1 MAQISEVAKRIY
13 EIKPKG
19 KEHESFPLCT
29 VYLVMDDKTALVET
43 GFSVQIPDILEAVG
57 KLGYD
62 IRKLSYI
69 IPTHV
74 HPDHAGAAGLLARQ
88 LPQTKVVAYP
98 RAAKVLADPPILERL
113 LQGFQQVFGV
123 GAQERFGEMLPIAEE
138 RFVLVQDGESI
149 PLGERELKV
158 IHTPGHDPNH
168 LCFLDTKSKGLFC
181 GDALGAYFS
190 EINGRLPSCILG
202 SDPVLILQSID
213 KLQKINPAI
222 LFFSHGGATRQVNE
236 IIQRVANDEQQCA
249 DIALKA
255 MKASEN
261 REEMAISLADVLV
274 KDSTMTKKAY
284 LASSPYFKSLMVGGY
299 RQYFKKKNMI

>member
-1 MAQISEVAKRIY
+1 MALISEVAERIY
-13 EIKPKG
+13 EIKPEG

-43 GFSVQIPDILEAVG
+43 GFSVQIPDILAAVD

-88 LPQTKVVAYP
+88 LPQTKVVAYS
-98 RAAKVLADPPILERL
+98 RAAKVLADPFILERL
-113 LQGFQQVFGV
+113 MQGFQQAFGD

-138 RFVLVQDGESI
+138 RFVLVEDGDSI
-149 PLGERELKV
+149 SLGERELRV

-168 LCFLDTKSKGLFC
+168 LCFLDTKSRGLFC

-190 EINGRLPSCILG
+190 DVKARLPACILG
-202 SDPVLILQSID
+202 SDSVLVQQSID
-213 KLQKINPAI
+213 KLRELNPAI
-222 LFFSHGGATRQVNE
+222 LLFSHGGAIREVDK
-236 IIQRVANDEQQCA
+236 IIQRTADDERQCA

-255 MKASEN
+255 LKAGKG
-261 REEMAISLADVLV
+261 REKIVNSLADILI
-274 KDSTMTKKAY
+274 KDSELAREDF
-284 LASSPYFKSLMVGGY
+284 LASSPYFKSLMAGGY
-299 RQYFKKKNMI
+299 QQYFKKNMI